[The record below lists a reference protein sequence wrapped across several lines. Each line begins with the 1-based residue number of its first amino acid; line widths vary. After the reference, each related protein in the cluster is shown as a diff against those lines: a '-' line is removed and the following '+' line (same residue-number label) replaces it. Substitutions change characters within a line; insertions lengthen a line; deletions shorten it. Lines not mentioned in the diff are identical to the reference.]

1 VPASDV
7 DDLLGPHGP
16 LPALL
21 PNFEHRPGQLE
32 MARGVEEVLET
43 GGILVAEAPTGTG
56 KSLAYL
62 LPAALHSLSRRL
74 PVAIATHTL
83 NLQDQLL
90 EKDVPLVAEA
100 LAARGIEEPLRVTV
114 VKGRTNYLCRRRWDE
129 ARRGVLPVADGT
141 VERLTR
147 WVIDTETG
155 DLSEAEE
162 VVGSLGSDARELA
175 ADPASC
181 NWGRCCRGDDC
192 FLRRLRRRAASSH
205 LVVLNHSLLFHHL
218 LRDSAF
224 LPDADALVLDE
235 AQHLERA
242 LTEACGREVTRARV
256 QRLLGRALGGHAAAG
271 GPTGGAGFWTGELS
285 RVEFGRGELSGE
297 LARGEPDH
305 NTQLGQPAGRAPA
318 GEFARIRERL
328 RSLPS
333 DVERLNLSRRLD
345 AAAESLRRAAAL
357 TDGLLQGLARRLPGA
372 IAALGATGG
381 GVAGEPLALRYD
393 AAGAAE
399 LLGEEGGRA
408 REAVGDGVRGLRD
421 LASAIGAATPPA
433 PGLGEDG
440 GLAEIAGQVAEW
452 GRLAD
457 DLEALAAPGDGEV
470 CWAEIE
476 RRAASLYSLPLAVA
490 TAFAERILDR
500 FRATVLTSATLTVT
514 GSFDHI
520 VGRLGLD
527 RRDRRRLHFMD
538 LDSPFE
544 HERQCVL
551 LADPGFPPPAAPGYG
566 VAVARCLERLL
577 TRVPRRILVLFT
589 SNALLRQVHA
599 RLKPVAARLGRPL
612 LAQGLDGPRHALA
625 RRHRRDAGSVLLGT
639 SSFWEGVDFPGEEL
653 EVLVI
658 TRLPFPVPGEPL
670 TAARAEK
677 LAADGEHPFLS
688 LFLPEAVLRFRQGFG
703 RLIRSLDDRGAV
715 LCLDPRLLTAS
726 YGNIFVRSLPVRPR
740 IARGEEALVESV
752 IAWFAT
758 GELPASEG
766 FVSEMPGSEAPHFAA
781 GAPRRRPGTARSPR
795 SAADQGYAVDDLDF
809 ELREET
815 ELDRA
820 SCWQRRTFTRD
831 DGSTITI
838 ERLRPAELEG
848 HATED
853 EAQGSDGTQGPEA
866 S

>member
-1 VPASDV
+1 
-7 DDLLGPHGP
+7 
-16 LPALL
+16 
-21 PNFEHRPGQLE
+21 
-32 MARGVEEVLET
+32 MARGVGEVLDS
-43 GGILVAEAPTGTG
+43 GGILVAEAPTGIG

-62 LPAALHSLSRRL
+62 LPAALHSLSRRV

-90 EKDVPLVAEA
+90 EKDVPLVASA
-100 LAARGIEEPLRVTV
+100 LAARGWEEALRVTV

-129 ARRGVLPVADGT
+129 ARRGSLPLADGT
-141 VERLTR
+141 VERLAG

-162 VVGSLGSDARELA
+162 VVGDLGRDAAELA
-175 ADPASC
+175 ADPTSC
-181 NWGRCCRGDDC
+181 NWRRCGRGDDC
-192 FLRRLRRRAASSH
+192 FLRRLKRRAASSH

-256 QRLLGRALGGHAAAG
+256 HRLLGRALGGRSFAGSEAG
-271 GPTGGAGFWTGELS
+271 GDRSAADPLALLGQTAGPVQT
-285 RVEFGRGELSGE
+285 GE
-297 LARGEPDH
+297 LARV
-305 NTQLGQPAGRAPA
+305 
-318 GEFARIRERL
+318 RERL
-328 RSLPS
+328 RGLPS
-333 DVERLNLSRRLD
+333 DVERLNLSQRLD
-345 AAAESLRRAAAL
+345 AAAESLKRAAAL
-357 TDGLLQGLARRLPGA
+357 TEGLLRGLARRLPGA
-372 IAALGATGG
+372 IGSLGPAAGG
-381 GVAGEPLALRYD
+381 AGEGLALRYD
-393 AAGAAE
+393 ALGARE
-399 LLGEEGGRA
+399 LMGEEGERA
-408 REAVGDGVRGLRD
+408 RNALADAVRGLRD

-452 GRLAD
+452 SRLAA
-457 DLEALAAPGDGEV
+457 DLESLAAPGDGEV

-476 RRAASLYSLPLAVA
+476 RREASLYSLPLTVA

-514 GSFDHI
+514 GSFDHV

-527 RRDRRRLHFMD
+527 RRDRGRLHFMD
-538 LDSPFE
+538 LGSPFE

-551 LADPGFPPPAAPGYG
+551 LADPGFPPPAAPEYG
-566 VAVARCLERLL
+566 AAVGRCLERLL
-577 TRVPRRILVLFT
+577 ARVPRRILVLFT

-599 RLKPVAARLGRPL
+599 LLKPAAVRLGRPL
-612 LAQGLDGPRHALA
+612 LAQGIDGPRHALA
-625 RRHRRDAGSVLLGT
+625 RRHRNDAGSVLLGT
-639 SSFWEGVDFPGEEL
+639 SSFWEGVDFPGDEL

-658 TRLPFPVPGEPL
+658 TRLPFLVPGEPL
-670 TAARAEK
+670 TAARAER
-677 LAADGEHPFLS
+677 LAADGEHPFTS

-715 LCLDPRLLTAS
+715 ICLDPRLLTAS
-726 YGNIFVRSLPVRPR
+726 YGQVFARSLPVRPR

-758 GELPASEG
+758 GGLPA
-766 FVSEMPGSEAPHFAA
+766 EAPPIASSRE
-781 GAPRRRPGTARSPR
+781 RRRPGTARSPR
-795 SAADQGYAVDDLDF
+795 AAAAQGYAVDDLDHD
-809 ELREET
+809 LRDEAV
-815 ELDRA
+815 LDRA
-820 SCWQRRTFTRD
+820 ALWQRRTFTRD

-838 ERLRPAELEG
+838 ERLRPAE
-848 HATED
+848 D
-853 EAQGSDGTQGPEA
+853 EETRGAP
-866 S
+866 